1 MLEEPPLLQIQRP
14 TRRPTNLQIAALK
27 DQPTGFLC
35 DAMDGKGALDPSLH
49 LLDIDALP
57 TRFCGVAIT
66 ADNGPDDILGLQASL
81 SQIQPGDVVIAAT
94 GGWRHSA
101 VTGDRVMGM
110 CRNNGAVGFVTDG
123 MVRDHEGLVE
133 VGLPIVC
140 AGMTPNSPFSKGPA
154 KVGTPVVLGGVRIAS
169 GDLIVADRTGTVI
182 VPFELLDRVID
193 TVTRIEGLEAEMDAK
208 VADGQKIPAAIEAL
222 LKTDKVSWK

>member
-1 MLEEPPLLQIQRP
+1 MLEEPPVLQIQKP
-14 TRRPTNLQIAALK
+14 ARRPTDAQITALK

-35 DAMDGKGALDPSLH
+35 DAMDGKGALDPSLK
-49 LLDIDALP
+49 LLDIHALP

-66 ADNGPDDILGLQASL
+66 SDNGPDDLLGLLGSL

-94 GGWRHSA
+94 SAWRGSA

-140 AGMTPNSPFSKGPA
+140 AGMNPNSPYTKGPG
-154 KVGTPVVLGGVRIAS
+154 KVGTPVVVGGVHIAS
-169 GDLIVADRTGTVI
+169 GDLIVADRTGTVV
-182 VPFELLDRVID
+182 VPFELIDGVIETVGRVS
-193 TVTRIEGLEAEMDAK
+193 GLEAEMDAK
-208 VADGQKIPAAIEAL
+208 VAGGQKIPGAIEEL
-222 LKTDKVSWK
+222 LQSDKVAWL